1 MKTRV
6 LLGLAFLSVTMTF
19 AVSCKTAAETS
30 PVIIDNGIRF
40 CESTLPYDG
49 GILIANFGTEE
60 LNPLNSEGMGYI
72 AFWKDGKTETIVPAD
87 GNLSAP
93 KGMFCRDN
101 YLYICDVNKV
111 AVYQIGNGK
120 GTFVKSIPFPEGNLF
135 VNDLAASGNFL
146 YASVTNTDRI
156 FRIDITDIAN
166 PGEAQEWFQAPGP
179 NGLLVSGGVL
189 YVASYPADGNTQDK
203 HVIYRIEDMDNP
215 ELMKVTDVPG
225 QYDGIALSSDGK
237 SLYVTNWTPAGLSEI
252 DLETGDMATVETG
265 LEKPFI
271 GPADISVAYGR
282 IFIPDLPNSRVIV
295 IGEPSADL

>member
-6 LLGLAFLSVTMTF
+6 LSGLAFLSVTMAF
-19 AVSCKTAAETS
+19 AVSCKTAAETT

-60 LNPLNSEGMGYI
+60 LNPLNSEGKGYI
-72 AFWKDGKTETIVPAD
+72 VFWKNGKTETIVPAD

-111 AVYQIGNGK
+111 AVYQIGNGE
-120 GTFVKSIPFPEGNLF
+120 GIFVKSIAFPEGNLF

-179 NGLLVSGGVL
+179 NGLLVSEGVL
-189 YVASYPADGNTQDK
+189 YVASDPADGNTQDK
-203 HVIYRIEDMDNP
+203 HVIYRIADLKNP
-215 ELMKVTDVPG
+215 ELQKVVATPG

-237 SLYVTNWTPAGLSEI
+237 SLYVTNWTLAGLSEI
-252 DLETGDMATVETG
+252 DMESGELATVEVG

-271 GPADISVAYGR
+271 GPADISVSGGR
-282 IFIPDLPNSRVIV
+282 IFIPDLPNSRVII